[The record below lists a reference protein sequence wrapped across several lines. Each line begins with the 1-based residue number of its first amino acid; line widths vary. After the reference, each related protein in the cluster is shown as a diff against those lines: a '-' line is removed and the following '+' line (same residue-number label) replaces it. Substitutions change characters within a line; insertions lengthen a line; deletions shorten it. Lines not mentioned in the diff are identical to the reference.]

1 MISRIT
7 EGHMPRF
14 KITLIVCAILLA
26 SASAYA
32 QPASDA
38 TVCADAAAKPENRI
52 KSCTT
57 LIKAKAA
64 AADTATLLTRR
75 GVAYYENGDYKRA
88 IADHSEVIR
97 INPKDAAAYDNR
109 GNAYRR
115 NGEDDEAIV
124 DYDKAIAL
132 DPKFVHAY
140 VARGDSYNNKGD
152 FDRAIAESNK
162 AIAIDPKFPNSY
174 AIRGAAQ
181 LDKKEYTRAIADF
194 DEALKRKPDYAYA
207 LYQRGTAYERTD
219 KPDRALADY
228 NETIKVDPESLEGH
242 QSRGILKLYGGS
254 AAEAIADLK
263 RASELSPKDSY
274 SAIWYDLALRRNG
287 QKGSLARA
295 RSKLDRVAWPAPLVR
310 LMLNEIR
317 PARALQLAKRG
328 DANTAKDQT
337 CETTYYIAETDWLKG
352 QKDKARDGYRAT
364 RDLCRV
370 SFFEHSAASA
380 ALRALGEK

>member
-1 MISRIT
+1 
-7 EGHMPRF
+7 MPRY
-14 KITLIVCAILLA
+14 KAPLIAFCAILLTTA
-26 SASAYA
+26 TVHA

-38 TVCADAAAKPENRI
+38 AICADSAAKPESRI

-64 AADTATLLTRR
+64 GSDSAKLLTQR
-75 GVAYYENGDYKRA
+75 GVAYYENGDYKRS

-97 INPKDAAAYDNR
+97 LDPKNAIAYDNR

-115 NGEDDEAIV
+115 NGEDDKAIA
-124 DYDKAIAL
+124 DYDKALAL

-152 FDRAIAESNK
+152 FERAIADCNT

-174 AIRGAAQ
+174 GIRGAAY
-181 LDKKEYTRAIADF
+181 LDKKDYARAIADF
-194 DEALKRKPDYAYA
+194 DQALKLKPDYGYA
-207 LYQRGTAYERTD
+207 LYQRGTAHERTGKFD
-219 KPDRALADY
+219 QAMADY
-228 NETIKVDPESLEGH
+228 AETIKVDPETIEGH
-242 QSRGILKLYGGS
+242 QSRGILRMYGGS
-254 AAEAIADLK
+254 PAEAIADMK
-263 RASELSPKDSY
+263 RASELSPNDSH

-295 RSKLDRVAWPAPLVR
+295 RSKLDRVQWPAPLVR

-328 DANTAKDQT
+328 KGETVKDQT
-337 CETTYYIAETDWLKG
+337 CEATYYIAETEWLKG
-352 QKDKARDGYRAT
+352 QKDKARDGYRAA

-380 ALRALGEK
+380 ALRAFGEK

>member
-1 MISRIT
+1 
-7 EGHMPRF
+7 MPRY
-14 KITLIVCAILLA
+14 KITLVVCAILST
-26 SASAYA
+26 SASVHA
-32 QPASDA
+32 QPAGDNA
-38 TVCADAAAKPENRI
+38 VCADAAAKPENRI

-64 AADTATLLTRR
+64 GVDTAPLLTRR
-75 GVAYYENGDYKRA
+75 GIAYYENGDYKRS

-97 INPKDAAAYDNR
+97 LNPKDAAGYDNR
-109 GNAYRR
+109 ANAYRR
-115 NGEDDEAIV
+115 NGEDDKAIV

-152 FDRAIAESNK
+152 FDRAIAESDK

-174 AIRGAAQ
+174 AIRGAAY

-194 DEALKRKPDYAYA
+194 NEALKLKPDYGYA
-207 LYQRGTAYERTD
+207 LYQRGTAHERTG
-219 KPDRALADY
+219 KFDRAMADY
-228 NETIKVDPESLEGH
+228 NETIKIDPETLEGH
-242 QSRGILKLYGGS
+242 QSRGILKMYDGS
-254 AAEAIADLK
+254 PADAIADLK

-310 LMLNEIR
+310 LMLNEIK
-317 PARALQLAKRG
+317 PARLLQLAKRG

-337 CETTYYIAETDWLKG
+337 CEATYFIAETDWLKG